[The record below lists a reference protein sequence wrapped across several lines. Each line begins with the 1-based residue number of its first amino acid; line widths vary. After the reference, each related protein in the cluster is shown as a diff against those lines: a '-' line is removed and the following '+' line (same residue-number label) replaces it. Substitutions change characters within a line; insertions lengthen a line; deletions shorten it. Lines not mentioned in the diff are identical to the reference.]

1 MIADD
6 MENYLHLFW
15 ALLFGLFAYFQ
26 LNDPDPWA
34 WVGLYLWVAL
44 MALLAFLG
52 RPVRVLLWGGL
63 SLTLGWALYLL
74 PDFINWVGMGMP
86 SITSQMKA
94 EAPHIEL
101 TREFLGLL
109 ICGLAFVLY
118 LRQAGR
124 LHKG

>member
-1 MIADD
+1 MKK
-6 MENYLHLFW
+6 YLHLFW
-15 ALLFGLFAYFQ
+15 AFLFGLFAYFQ

-44 MALLAFLG
+44 AAVLAFFG
-52 RPVRVLLWGGL
+52 RTARVLLWGGL
-63 SLTLGWALYLL
+63 CLTVGWALYLL
-74 PDFINWVGMGMP
+74 PDFIHWVGMGMP

-109 ICGLAFVLY
+109 ICGLAFALY

-124 LHKG
+124 LHKGL